1 MDITIINFS
10 FKPFYTFSLS
20 ISFSLQ
26 TLTLVVL
33 YGTVIGPGC
42 PLNALLLLYRQ
53 FVPLFKNI
61 AFIKEAACC

>member
-20 ISFSLQ
+20 I
-26 TLTLVVL
+26 VVL